1 MKSKRSKLEIYLDV
15 LKAVRSGVDKPT
27 NIMYKCNLAWKPFKR
42 ILNSLIENGL
52 LKTVETGTRKTYEL
66 TEKGRDVLRYLA
78 TAETLVATLTN
89 RRQTRQSPFEE
100 RTIVFSDQ
108 EF

>member
-1 MKSKRSKLEIYLDV
+1 
-15 LKAVRSGVDKPT
+15 
-27 NIMYKCNLAWKPFKR
+27 MYKCNLAWKPFKR